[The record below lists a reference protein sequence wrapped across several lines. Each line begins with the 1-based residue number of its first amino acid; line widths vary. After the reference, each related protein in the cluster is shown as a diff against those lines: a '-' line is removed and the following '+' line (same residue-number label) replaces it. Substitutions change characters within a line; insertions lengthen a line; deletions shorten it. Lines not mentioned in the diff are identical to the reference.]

1 MITKSFLIAMSTLL
15 LTACP
20 DSNRTNAQQKP
31 AAPTAAKPTPPTPTD
46 SVAAKPA
53 DKDAVIITS
62 IINNSE
68 AYYKELCKDAS
79 VSKEERRSKLIL
91 HIARKFL
98 GTPYVAKTLETEG
111 KERLVIN
118 ARQLDC
124 TTYVENTMAIYLCVS
139 NGQTSYDDYKNQLR
153 LLRYANGE
161 VTYAARQHYFTQ
173 WIEENTKKGYVHE
186 LQSPTPPFTAEQ
198 LLRIDFMTTHV
209 SLYPMLKDSPEDI
222 KTIAQRERELS
233 GRRYR
238 YIPKTSIRNNSLF
251 RSTIKDGDI
260 IAITTSKK
268 GLDTSHIGIAVWHK
282 DGLHMLNASQI
293 HKKVV
298 EEPMTLYQYMQRH
311 PSQTGIRIIRM
322 K

>member
-1 MITKSFLIAMSTLL
+1 MSTLL

-20 DSNRTNAQQKP
+20 DSNKTNAQQKP

-53 DKDAVIITS
+53 DKDADIITS

-79 VSKEERRSKLIL
+79 VSKEDRRSKLIL

-124 TTYVENTMAIYLCVS
+124 TTYVENTMAIYLCVA
-139 NGQTSYDDYKNQLR
+139 NGCTSYDDYKKQLR
-153 LLRYANGE
+153 LLRYADGE

-233 GRRYR
+233 GRKYR

-251 RSTIKDGDI
+251 RATIKDGDI

-268 GLDTSHIGIAVWHK
+268 GLDTSHIGIAVWHN